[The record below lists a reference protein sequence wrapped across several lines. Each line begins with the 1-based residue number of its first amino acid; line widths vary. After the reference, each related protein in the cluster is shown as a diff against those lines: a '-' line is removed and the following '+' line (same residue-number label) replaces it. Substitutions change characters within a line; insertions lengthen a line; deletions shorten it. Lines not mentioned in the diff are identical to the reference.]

1 MRTIIVHAVLR
12 RASRPARASRSAL
25 VAIACAALLTGPVT
39 PAVAASPQ
47 VDQQA
52 QLKTLARRVD
62 VLQTRLSKRDPLG
75 ARVSGLPGPASAR
88 LPADLRILRGQGG
101 LLVAPEPMTATQFNY
116 ERERLEGLLS
126 RHSDHLEVLDR
137 QLIQP
142 VIGRGPVPTVMPIAI
157 GLITSS
163 FGMRID
169 PITRSR
175 ALHEGQDFAAPVGT
189 PILAAASGVVIE
201 ASTHPEYGQMIDID
215 HGNDLVTRYAHAS
228 ALMVRRGD
236 LVRRGQQIARVGS
249 TGRSTG
255 AHLHFEVRT
264 AGVAVDPVRFLGK
277 QARPATLASAAGG
290 R

>member
-1 MRTIIVHAVLR
+1 MRTIIVHA
-12 RASRPARASRSAL
+12 AL
-25 VAIACAALLTGPVT
+25 AAVCLALLAGVVQ
-39 PAVAASPQ
+39 PAAASG
-47 VDQQA
+47 QQSHQHE
-52 QLKTLARRVD
+52 QLKALARRID
-62 VLQTRLSKRDPLG
+62 ALQDKLSKRDPLG
-75 ARVSGLPGPASAR
+75 ARVSGLPGPASAK

-101 LLVAPEPMTATQFNY
+101 LLVAPETMTPTQFNY
-116 ERERLEGLLS
+116 ERERLESLLS
-126 RHSDHLEVLDR
+126 RHTDHLDVLDR
-137 QLIQP
+137 QLMQP
-142 VIGRGPVPTVMPIAI
+142 ALQRGPVPTVMPIAI

-201 ASTHPEYGQMIDID
+201 ATTHPEYGQMIDID
-215 HGNDLVTRYAHAS
+215 HGNELVTRYAHAS
-228 ALMVRRGD
+228 SLMVRRGD

-277 QARPATLASAAGG
+277 QARPATLASALGG